1 MNPEIPESM
10 RDVESETAPGVC
22 SGNWFKM
29 NRILA
34 RALVLFHFLPF
45 SAEKST
51 FDRHAVRIMST

>member
-1 MNPEIPESM
+1 M